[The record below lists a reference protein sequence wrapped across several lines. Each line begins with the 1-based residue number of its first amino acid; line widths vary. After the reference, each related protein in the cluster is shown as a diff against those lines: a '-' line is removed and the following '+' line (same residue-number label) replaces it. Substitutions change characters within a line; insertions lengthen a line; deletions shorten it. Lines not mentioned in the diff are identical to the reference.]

1 MAVKKNPV
9 SPRQKMIN
17 LMYIVLLAMLALNVS
32 NEVLKGFDLVGGS
45 LRRSTEN
52 AEKEN
57 AALYANLKE
66 QLESNPTKVQA
77 WYDRAMQVKAMSDSL
92 CSYAAEL
99 SLAIARETDGADAD
113 PNNIKNKENLEAAGH
128 IMLAPATGQGRI
140 LFERINSFRE
150 RILLFVEDP
159 REAAIVAS
167 NLSTDVP
174 QSPDNVGKK
183 WEEYMFES
191 MPAVAAVTMLT
202 KLQNDVRSAEGEVLH
217 SLLSRIDVKDIRVNE
232 LNAYV
237 LPEATTLYPGDEFRS
252 RIFMAAIDTTQR
264 PTIYVNGRQIS
275 PDAGY
280 NFRVGSPGE
289 YRFSGYIE
297 MPNAAGEIIRRNFEQ
312 KYNVIA
318 PPHGATVAADLM
330 NVLYA
335 GFDNPISV
343 SASGVNADKVSL
355 TMQGGTL
362 VSKGGGKYVARPT
375 AVGQDVTFSVTGVV
389 GGKTQNMGQFT
400 FKVRKLP
407 DPTAYIIVGNDRF
420 RGGNLVKGSAIGSTG
435 IGAAIDDGLLD
446 IPFKVLGFETVFFDR
461 MGNAR
466 PENSNG
472 ANFTEAQRNL
482 MREVRPGQ
490 RFYITRVRVIGPDGI
505 NRTLPSALE
514 VIVK

>member
-1 MAVKKNPV
+1 MAVKKNPL

-45 LRRSTEN
+45 LYRSTEN
-52 AEKEN
+52 AVKEN
-57 AALYANLKE
+57 EALYANLKE
-66 QLESNPTKVQA
+66 QMEKNPAKAKT
-77 WYDRAMQVKAMSDSL
+77 WYDQAMLVKGMSDSL
-92 CSYAAEL
+92 CTYAQEL
-99 SLAIARETDGADAD
+99 SLAIARETDGAEAD
-113 PNNIKNKENLEAAGH
+113 PRNLKNKEDLEAAGH
-128 IMLAPATGQGRI
+128 IMLAPARGQGKN
-140 LFERINSFRE
+140 LFHKINNYRE
-150 RILLFVEDP
+150 RILKFVDDP
-159 REAAIVAS
+159 RTATIIAS

-174 QSPDNVGKK
+174 QTPDNVGKS
-183 WEEYMFES
+183 WEQYMYES
-191 MPAVAAVTMLT
+191 MPAIAAITMLT
-202 KLQNDVRSAEGEVLH
+202 KLQNDVRTAEGEVLH

-237 LPEATTLYPGDEFRS
+237 LPEATTLFPGDEFRS

-275 PDAGY
+275 PDGSY
-280 NFRVGSPGE
+280 NFRVGGPGE
-289 YRFSGYIE
+289 YRFSGYVE
-297 MPNAAGEIIRRNFEQ
+297 MPNAAGDLIRRNFEQ

-318 PPHGATVAADLM
+318 PPNGATVAADLM

-343 SASGVNADKVSL
+343 SASGVAADKVSL

-362 VSKGGGKYVARPT
+362 ISKGGGKYVARPS

-389 GGKTQNMGQFT
+389 GGRTQNMGQFT

-407 DPTAYIIVGNDRF
+407 DPTPYVIVGNDRF
-420 RGGNLVKGSAIGSTG
+420 RGGGLPKGSVIGSSG

-446 IPFKVLGFETVFFDR
+446 IPFKVLSFETVFHDR

-466 PENSNG
+466 PEISG
-472 ANFTEAQRNL
+472 GSHFTEAQRNL
-482 MREVRPGQ
+482 MREMRPGG
-490 RFYITRVRVIGPDGI
+490 RFYITRVKVVGPDGI
-505 NRTLPSALE
+505 QRTLPSAIE
-514 VIVK
+514 IIVR

>member
-1 MAVKKNPV
+1 
-9 SPRQKMIN
+9 
-17 LMYIVLLAMLALNVS
+17 
-32 NEVLKGFDLVGGS
+32 
-45 LRRSTEN
+45 
-52 AEKEN
+52 
-57 AALYANLKE
+57 
-66 QLESNPTKVQA
+66 
-77 WYDRAMQVKAMSDSL
+77 
-92 CSYAAEL
+92 
-99 SLAIARETDGADAD
+99 
-113 PNNIKNKENLEAAGH
+113 
-128 IMLAPATGQGRI
+128 
-140 LFERINSFRE
+140 
-150 RILLFVEDP
+150 
-159 REAAIVAS
+159 
-167 NLSTDVP
+167 
-174 QSPDNVGKK
+174 
-183 WEEYMFES
+183 MFES

-343 SASGVNADKVSL
+343 SASGVDADKVSL

-362 VSKGGGKYVARPT
+362 VSKGGGKYVARPS